1 MVDLPRSLQTPSCW
15 GHTTYARRDTYVRC
29 PRPSCPT
36 QAVRPT
42 THPPWLAIIRAGTTP
57 APHAPAPATSK
68 AAAAVLLLLAPP
80 VAAAASAVRQAVKH
94 AASTLRAATTTA
106 TTPAA
111 QERQAAQDM
120 QHRRDRQGVPSQGH
134 RQQEEQGGLMFR
146 DGLSLHC

>member
-1 MVDLPRSLQTPSCW
+1 MPAALAPPS
-15 GHTTYARRDTYVRC
+15 
-29 PRPSCPT
+29 PT

-57 APHAPAPATSK
+57 APHAPAPATTK

-94 AASTLRAATTTA
+94 TASALRTTTA

-111 QERQAAQDM
+111 QERQPAQDR
-120 QHRRDRQGVPSQGH
+120 QHGTDRGVPSEGD
-134 RQQEEQGGLMFR
+134 RQQEEQGG
-146 DGLSLHC
+146 